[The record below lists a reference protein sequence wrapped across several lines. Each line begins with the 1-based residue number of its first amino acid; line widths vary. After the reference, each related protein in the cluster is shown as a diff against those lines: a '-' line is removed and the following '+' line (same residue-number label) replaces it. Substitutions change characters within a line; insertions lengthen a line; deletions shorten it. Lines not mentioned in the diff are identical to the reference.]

1 MLNVRIVV
9 GRAPELKR
17 EGNQKRHMRWNERS
31 KNSRYDATNGMIRMP
46 TICPSILSTVRF
58 MEITLQPEPKLQ
70 PRCLALG
77 MMLMPILLVTYLPW
91 WVRLLA
97 CILPFSLTGTYR
109 VSTVNG
115 DKFRT
120 QLYFAF
126 IPLKPEKCNLPGVIY
141 VETKYNAE
149 GPGIWT
155 FVLFGPLQFIFGFIF
170 DMLIP
175 ALGGAYE
182 IWLIT
187 AKGREISAW
196 QGFDQEHFEANV
208 ALLAARSGA
217 EVRGRSH

>member
-1 MLNVRIVV
+1 MSAAKIHVMMLPT
-9 GRAPELKR
+9 APIECQQF
-17 EGNQKRHMRWNERS
+17 GQ
-31 KNSRYDATNGMIRMP
+31 
-46 TICPSILSTVRF
+46 SILSTARF

-70 PRCLALG
+70 PRYWALG
-77 MMLMPILLVTYLPW
+77 LMLLPIVIVPSLPW

-141 VETKYNAE
+141 VETKYNAA

-155 FVLFGPLQFIFGFIF
+155 FILLGPLQFIFSFIF

-175 ALGGAYE
+175 VLGGAYE

-187 AKGREISAW
+187 AKGREIAAW
-196 QGFDQEHFEANV
+196 QGFDQNHFEANV
-208 ALLAARSGA
+208 ELLAARSGA
-217 EVRGRSH
+217 EVRGRSR